1 MTVIPIH
8 KKDNQEIGL
17 YRLKHMRK
25 DVVCGKLGFGPEI
38 MDDPSKMR
46 QRWQFL
52 YEVDGTG
59 YHCGIWDYK
68 GTKQEEELGMK
79 KDFWFYGP
87 LFVAIELFGKER
99 LDI

>member
-1 MTVIPIH
+1 MTVVPFH
-8 KKDNQEIGL
+8 KQDDQQIGL

-25 DVVCGKLGFGPEI
+25 DVVRGKLGFGPEI

-46 QRWQFL
+46 QKWQFL
-52 YEVDGTG
+52 YEADGVS

-79 KDFWFYGP
+79 KDFCFYGP
-87 LFVAIELFGKER
+87 LFIAIELFGEKR